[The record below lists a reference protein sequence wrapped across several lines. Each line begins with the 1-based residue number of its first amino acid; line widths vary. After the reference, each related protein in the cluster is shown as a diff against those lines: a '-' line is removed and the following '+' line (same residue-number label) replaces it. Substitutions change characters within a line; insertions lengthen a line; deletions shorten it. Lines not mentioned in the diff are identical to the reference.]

1 MSAMFSEPVDILADL
16 GFLRRIGSVE
26 EAHSF
31 LLDCTYRKASGA
43 RDMALKI
50 CRAALA
56 DKAAVGT
63 ARYAFVTFAD
73 QAGIL
78 ALAPEEVAMI
88 AEPQGGIF
96 RRLG

>member
-1 MSAMFSEPVDILADL
+1 MSTMFAEPVDILADL
-16 GFLRRIGSVE
+16 GFLRRIASVE

-31 LLDCTYRKASGA
+31 LLDCTSRKASGA
-43 RDMALKI
+43 RDVALKI

-56 DKAAVGT
+56 DKAAIGT
-63 ARYAFVTFAD
+63 ARYAFITFAD

-88 AEPQGGIF
+88 AEPRGEVL
-96 RRLG
+96 RRPG